1 MGNVRRGNEEDAEQ
15 FSDEEDAEDMDDV
28 DDEPAFDVQE
38 EDQEQAPR
46 AAEGPRKTTP
56 YMTKYERARI
66 LGARA
71 LQISMNAPV
80 MIELCG
86 ETDPL
91 LIAERELHERVIPFV
106 VRRYLPDGT
115 YEDWKV
121 KELLDI
127 EI

>member
-1 MGNVRRGNEEDAEQ
+1 MGMGDVGDAAE
-15 FSDEEDAEDMDDV
+15 FDEEEDV
-28 DDEPAFDVQE
+28 DDMDQDDTGAFDVQE
-38 EDQEQAPR
+38 DEQDAAPR

-80 MIELCG
+80 MVELDN

-91 LIAERELHERVIPFV
+91 LIAERELHARVIPFV

-121 KELLDI
+121 KELL
-127 EI
+127 EITI

>member
-1 MGNVRRGNEEDAEQ
+1 MQNGADEESDIDDAEEMD
-15 FSDEEDAEDMDDV
+15 DEETA
-28 DDEPAFDVQE
+28 AFDLQE
-38 EDQEQAPR
+38 DEQDAAPR

-80 MIELCG
+80 MFELNG

-91 LIAERELHERVIPFV
+91 AIAERELHERVIPFV
-106 VRRYLPDGT
+106 VRRFLPDGT